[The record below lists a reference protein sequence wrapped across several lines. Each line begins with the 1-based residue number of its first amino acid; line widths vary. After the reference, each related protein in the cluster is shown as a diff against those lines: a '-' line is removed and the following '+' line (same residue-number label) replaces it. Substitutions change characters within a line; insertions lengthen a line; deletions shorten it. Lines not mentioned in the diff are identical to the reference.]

1 MIAIGDKVTSTA
13 DTMVVRCLRSEM
25 KAMFRFQLKVSRNK
39 HVIFPSKFMTH
50 SQEVLLYKFSIGH
63 LLKIKTAKA
72 KMLTANDS
80 QISISNPELSCN
92 LQGWIFNGLLITS
105 TWKSPQK
112 QYCSP
117 QPGPSRL
124 LLCSIIRIRHF
135 LSSLPSYSIQSPSLC
150 HFTSPIAF

>member
-13 DTMVVRCLRSEM
+13 DTMVVRCLHSEM

-92 LQGWIFNGLLITS
+92 LQG
-105 TWKSPQK
+105 
-112 QYCSP
+112 
-117 QPGPSRL
+117 
-124 LLCSIIRIRHF
+124 
-135 LSSLPSYSIQSPSLC
+135 
-150 HFTSPIAF
+150 